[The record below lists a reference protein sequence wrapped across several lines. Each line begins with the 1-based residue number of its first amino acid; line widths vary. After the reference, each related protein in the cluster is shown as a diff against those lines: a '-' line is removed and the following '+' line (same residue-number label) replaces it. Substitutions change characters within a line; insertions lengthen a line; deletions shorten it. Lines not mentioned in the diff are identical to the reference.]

1 MKIRTSGLRGLG
13 LIALGLAGAAPA
25 MAHGPQGQTAQT
37 AGPTPVETTDLGSGI
52 YMLTGRGG
60 NVGVLSGGEGT
71 LVVDSQY
78 ADMAPGLLSAIEEV
92 AGETDIRFLL
102 NTHWHGD
109 HTGGNV
115 PMAETGATILAHDE
129 VRTRLTS
136 ENTRAMGG
144 ETQIIPPADEAAWPV
159 VSYSEEMRVYLNGQ
173 TIHILHLPDAH
184 TDGDSAVYFEE
195 ANILHT
201 GDVMFNGRFP
211 FVDVW
216 SGGTFAGY
224 IKALSKLHDLAD
236 DETRIIPGHG
246 PEATRA
252 DIKALRD
259 MMVAAVVAVDEAMEG
274 GKSLVDVQATDPLA
288 PWSDDWGWAFIDAER
303 FTALIYADL
312 SS

>member
-1 MKIRTSGLRGLG
+1 MKLKTLGLSGLG
-13 LIALGLAGAAPA
+13 LVALGLATAGPA
-25 MAHGPQGQTAQT
+25 MAHGPQGHTAQT
-37 AGPTPVETTDLGSGI
+37 AAPTPVETTDLGSGI

-60 NVGVLSGGEGT
+60 NVGVLSGDEGT
-71 LVVDSQY
+71 FVIDSQY
-78 ADMAPGLLSAIEEV
+78 TDMAPGLLSAIKEIS
-92 AGETDIRFLL
+92 GDTDIRFLL

-109 HTGGNV
+109 HTGGNI

-144 ETQIIPPADEAAWPV
+144 ETQTISPADEAAWPV
-159 VSYSEEMRVYLNGQ
+159 VSYSEEMRVYLNDQ
-173 TIHILHLPDAH
+173 TIHILHLPKAH

-195 ANILHT
+195 ANVLHT

-216 SGGTFAGY
+216 SGGTFPGY
-224 IKALSKLHDLAD
+224 IKALSKLHSLTN

-259 MMVAAVVAVDEAMEG
+259 MMIAAVVAVEKSMDG
-274 GKSLVDVQATDPLA
+274 GKSLEEVQAADPLA
-288 PWSDDWGWAFIDAER
+288 PWSEEWGWAFIDAER
-303 FTALIYADL
+303 FTALIYADF